1 MTFLEK
7 IHQEPY
13 YEELLTRVVF
23 HPEIIPIRSCLRP
36 EDDLQSC
43 YGPVQKKSV
52 GFCDY
57 FVVIPYVVH
66 DEDYVD
72 MSCCKNLPL
81 PRRSEFYRLPSHN
94 FPAGRL
100 RYQNYPPRFNASNI
114 WDYENLFA
122 DTRLQSI
129 LKKDSKS
136 AKPKKA
142 VHFALMQQ
150 NLAADDRRTETFVN
164 FDPLPD
170 CWKANFCF
178 DSGEYWFN
186 CNLL

>member
-1 MTFLEK
+1 MSFHEVIYK
-7 IHQEPY
+7 EPI
-13 YEELLTRVVF
+13 YEEPRIRIVF
-23 HPEIIPIRSCLRP
+23 DPEKLPIRSCLRP

-52 GFCDY
+52 EFCDY

-66 DEDYVD
+66 DDYVD
-72 MSCCKNLPL
+72 MSGCKRLPL
-81 PRRSEFYRLPSHN
+81 PRRSKFYRLPPYN
-94 FPAGRL
+94 FPAGRI

-122 DTRLQSI
+122 ARRLRSI
-129 LKKDSKS
+129 LKKVNKS
-136 AKPKKA
+136 AESKKA

-150 NLAADDRRTETFVN
+150 NLAADDERTETFVT

-170 CWKANFCF
+170 CWKANFRF
-178 DSGEYWFN
+178 DCGEYWLN